1 MSLIHKPRHTV
12 TVVLRQEQDD
22 GEGALDYIE
31 TDRVE
36 VPCNVHPS
44 TTTDVESFGVK
55 PNDLYTVTAPPGT
68 WPGDPLSLIIWEGE
82 TYTQR
87 GRVLKS
93 RMGRATQH
101 DKVYMERGNG
111 TGL

>member
-1 MSLIHKPRHTV
+1 MSLIRAPRHTV

-22 GEGALDYIE
+22 GEGALEYIE
-31 TDRVE
+31 TGRVE